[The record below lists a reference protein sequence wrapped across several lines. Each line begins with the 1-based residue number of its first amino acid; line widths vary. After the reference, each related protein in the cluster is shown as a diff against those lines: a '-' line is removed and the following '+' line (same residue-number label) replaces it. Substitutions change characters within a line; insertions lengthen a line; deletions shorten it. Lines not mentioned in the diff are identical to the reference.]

1 MKKSLKITSVILAFI
16 LIALLLGGCKGPDST
31 DVVPS
36 SVAVAVS
43 KNLLTG
49 SLSLN
54 SSALNNA
61 IRDAAMNVGSK
72 VSGVI
77 IDGEP
82 AIFADHVV
90 EADANN
96 NSASRRRQIAANTVN
111 AFGKAISAVT
121 PSAGEIDIIEG
132 LNLSIDAMSSS
143 NASGN
148 RYIYVLSNG
157 LSTSGIFDFN
167 DYSVFESDVDRLADE
182 GSKYLK
188 DCSNITFYWLNIGDV
203 NTAVQDKFDVTQ
215 QKMLMQ
221 LYTRLI
227 ENRGGTVQFL
237 SDKSNKPV
245 DTSGYPSCTPV
256 YVPRNTISGSVV
268 STKLSEETVG
278 FRPNTAELIDEA
290 SAKSAIKSLSEE
302 LATRPDTVNLVG
314 STASYG
320 DTSNCLALSVARC
333 EVIRNILI
341 EQGISPDR
349 IRIYGIGRGES
360 SSFRVKDTDD
370 SGRLIENEA
379 KKNRF
384 VLVTTEDVSSKI

>member
-1 MKKSLKITSVILAFI
+1 
-16 LIALLLGGCKGPDST
+16 
-31 DVVPS
+31 
-36 SVAVAVS
+36 
-43 KNLLTG
+43 
-49 SLSLN
+49 
-54 SSALNNA
+54 
-61 IRDAAMNVGSK
+61 
-72 VSGVI
+72 
-77 IDGEP
+77 
-82 AIFADHVV
+82 
-90 EADANN
+90 
-96 NSASRRRQIAANTVN
+96 
-111 AFGKAISAVT
+111 
-121 PSAGEIDIIEG
+121 
-132 LNLSIDAMSSS
+132 
-143 NASGN
+143 
-148 RYIYVLSNG
+148 
-157 LSTSGIFDFN
+157 
-167 DYSVFESDVDRLADE
+167 
-182 GSKYLK
+182 
-188 DCSNITFYWLNIGDV
+188 
-203 NTAVQDKFDVTQ
+203 
-215 QKMLMQ
+215 MLMQ